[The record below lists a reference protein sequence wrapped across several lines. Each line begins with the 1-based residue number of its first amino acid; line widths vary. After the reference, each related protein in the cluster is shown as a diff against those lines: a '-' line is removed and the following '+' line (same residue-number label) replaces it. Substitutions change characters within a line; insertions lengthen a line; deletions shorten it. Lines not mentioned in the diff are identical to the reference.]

1 MSHLLEIPDELYAA
15 LQAAADATGT
25 TPLGW
30 IAAQLPPTAGTVSA
44 HDAPEGG
51 SKTLADLFARRVG
64 RVRSGGR
71 ERLSEACGEKFTDYV
86 EAKRKAGRL

>member
-15 LQAAADATGT
+15 LQAAADANGT

-30 IAAQLPPTAGTVSA
+30 IAAQLPPTTEAINV
-44 HDAPEGG
+44 HEAPEGG
-51 SKTLADLFARRVG
+51 PKTLADLFAGRVG
-64 RVRSGGR
+64 RIRSGGR